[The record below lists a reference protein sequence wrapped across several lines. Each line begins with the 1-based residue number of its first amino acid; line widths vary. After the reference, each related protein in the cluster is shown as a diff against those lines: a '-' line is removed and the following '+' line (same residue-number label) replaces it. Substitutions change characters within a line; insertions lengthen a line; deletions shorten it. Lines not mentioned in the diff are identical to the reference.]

1 MRIKINGKD
10 YLTEKETITIIELLK
25 ERGLTRPETVSV
37 QLNGRLVKR
46 KNFPATIVE
55 ENDDVDYILMMSGG
69 AFDNIPEFCTSRRLS
84 YARHFRVKP

>member
-46 KNFPATIVE
+46 KNFPATIVK

-69 AFDNIPEFCTSRRLS
+69 AFDNITQESVGL
-84 YARHFRVKP
+84 

>member
-1 MRIKINGKD
+1 MRGKINGED

-46 KNFPATIVE
+46 KNFPTTVVK

-69 AFDNIPEFCTSRRLS
+69 AFEKEKC
-84 YARHFRVKP
+84 V